1 MDRRLEQMYL
11 PALKG
16 RVGSWV
22 YYTTIMKFSEVTE
35 RVQLSDEIY
44 KNKSLSD
51 MVQRYVRSERTR
63 AISSYLKHESE
74 RFFPAMVVAV
84 FEGQPNWLDI
94 SIETRNT
101 ALNLDLSAL
110 DISKQ
115 DSFGFVSLTGKEK
128 LFPLDGQHRLAG
140 IRKALSEPEQQDEY
154 LAEDEV
160 TVMLVAHEPT
170 EQGRTRSRR
179 LFTVLNKRA
188 VPVKKH
194 EIIALDE
201 DDIMAISTRYLV
213 EDFEPLT
220 GKGIVGIRTN
230 ANIPPNNTTEFTTIV
245 TLYDMLF
252 DVFRAIP
259 HKAIPDRTQGD
270 LKFRR
275 PDDRWL
281 DFYISCARSFFSL
294 MMITFPEVNDCLTCS
309 NPSRLIAQHRS
320 PDGGHILFRPL
331 GQRLLAKLVSTS
343 TKSCLG
349 TMRYRSTSAS
359 GLEASVIEALQRAF
373 DVFGDLPTSLSQKPY
388 SELIWEPQTRKMR
401 VRRASILRNLI
412 LKRYGLITPSEDK
425 KLEHKLRS
433 NVGESWSVEDFIG
446 KRWGTI

>member
-1 MDRRLEQMYL
+1 MDQELKHMYL

-22 YYTTIMKFSEVTE
+22 FYTTIMKFSEVTE
-35 RVQLSDEIY
+35 RVQLSSEIY
-44 KNKSLSD
+44 KNKRLSD

-63 AISSYLKHESE
+63 TIASYLKHETE

-101 ALNLDLSAL
+101 HLNLDLSAL
-110 DISKQ
+110 DRSKL

-140 IRKALSEPEQQDEY
+140 IREALREPNQEDEY
-154 LAEDEV
+154 LADDEV

-170 EQGRTRSRR
+170 EKGRTRSRR

-188 VPVKKH
+188 VPVKTH

-213 EDFEPLT
+213 EEFEPLT
-220 GKGIVGIRTN
+220 GRGIVGIRTN

-245 TLYDMLF
+245 TLYHILF

-259 HKAIPDRTQGD
+259 HKAIPDRTQRD

-281 DFYISCARSFFSL
+281 DFYISCAKNFFLL
-294 MMITFPEVNDCLTCS
+294 MMTTFPEVNDCLTCS
-309 NPSRLIAQHRS
+309 NASRIIAQYRS
-320 PDGGHILFRPL
+320 PNGGHILFRPL
-331 GQRLLAKLVSTS
+331 GQRLLAKLVSIS
-343 TKSCLG
+343 TKSCLR
-349 TMRYRSTSAS
+349 TMRYRSISAS
-359 GLEASVIEALQRAF
+359 DLEASVIEALQRAF
-373 DVFGDLPTSLSQKPY
+373 NIFGDLPTSLSQKPY
-388 SELIWEPQTRKMR
+388 SELIWEPQTGKMR

-412 LKRYGLITPSEDK
+412 LKRYGLITRPEDK
-425 KLEHKLRS
+425 KLEQTLRS
-433 NVGESWSVEDFIG
+433 NVGESWSIEDFIG
-446 KRWGTI
+446 KSWGTI